1 MANLLDL
8 LPPEEK
14 AKAIERGKK
23 RYARTEAR
31 KGMKISPEIYAIS
44 EFGYYYGWEAIL
56 TVKRGYIVDPIT
68 LEKDIFDLNEMNAL
82 LEGARKVWYSKLVE
96 QGGVNTVSA
105 SFKTNNSSYVES
117 MKPYTE
123 KAELE

>member
-23 RYARTEAR
+23 RYAQSEAR
-31 KGMKISPEIYAIS
+31 KGMKISPKIYAIS
-44 EFGYYYGWEAIL
+44 EFGYYYGWSAIL
-56 TVKRGYIVDPIT
+56 AVRNNEIDM
-68 LEKDIFDLNEMNAL
+68 DEMNAL

-96 QGGVNTVSA
+96 QAGAESIANSYKTQNP
-105 SFKTNNSSYVES
+105 SFTDAI
-117 MKPYTE
+117 KPYSE
-123 KAELE
+123 KAELG